1 MPRVWP
7 RTCLSCVDFVERK
20 NVLHVTAY
28 IWSRTN
34 MVSSP
39 LPELI
44 SPVWS
49 AKHFVSST
57 EFIIAFIAFIAFT
70 KERET
75 SIDSML
81 AGLRV
86 WPRYPSVPATSFA
99 SFTFEN
105 WQNEKMS
112 WQSAWNRISLWIC
125 ESISTSSLASQTIKP
140 LWIWYKDDGSIQTHT
155 TLWPPTQKI
164 HIWLIKEELP
174 DVSDWFLSF
183 WICNPPSLNPPRPWN
198 WPDECQ
204 SGPR

>member
-1 MPRVWP
+1 
-7 RTCLSCVDFVERK
+7 
-20 NVLHVTAY
+20 
-28 IWSRTN
+28 

-44 SPVWS
+44 SPVGS